1 VVAVTLAH
9 SLLRWAIGRSAADP
23 GLLLYETHFA
33 PLDWLAKT
41 YVVGTNAVLWGQDAA
56 LFLEFSGDG
65 RSLDFTTNF
74 AATYPFV
81 EKLLLVPQAWS
92 LSIELGFY
100 LLAPW
105 LVMLRTA
112 SLVGILIATLVARIA
127 LAAGG
132 LSFDPWTYRFF
143 PVEIGS
149 FTAGMIVYRSMAERR
164 APRSVQW
171 LALAGLIAATL
182 TLSAVPDG
190 WPTRVLFYAYC
201 AWALPYAFQLTRKSR
216 VDRYLGDLSYP
227 VYLSHLLVISVSL
240 YSGWS
245 GSMLATLIVVLV
257 ALASIALHETIQ
269 KPVDAYRAA
278 RVARMHA

>member
-1 VVAVTLAH
+1 MGLFRLALAFCVVLSHGLNVPIPAARADIAVQTFYIVSGFYMAMVLTEKYHTFSQFFTNRLLRLYPAYLAVVAVTLAH

-164 APRSVQW
+164 APRS
-171 LALAGLIAATL
+171 
-182 TLSAVPDG
+182 P
-190 WPTRVLFYAYC
+190 PR
-201 AWALPYAFQLTRKSR
+201 
-216 VDRYLGDLSYP
+216 
-227 VYLSHLLVISVSL
+227 
-240 YSGWS
+240 
-245 GSMLATLIVVLV
+245 
-257 ALASIALHETIQ
+257 
-269 KPVDAYRAA
+269 
-278 RVARMHA
+278 